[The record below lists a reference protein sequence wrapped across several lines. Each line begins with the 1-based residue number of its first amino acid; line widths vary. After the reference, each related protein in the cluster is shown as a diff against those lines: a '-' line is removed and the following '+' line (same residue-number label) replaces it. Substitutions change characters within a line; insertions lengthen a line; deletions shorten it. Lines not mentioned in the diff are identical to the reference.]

1 MTSEAGVRL
10 EWGQLALWRPERGQ
24 KGSDCNPHVKVDK
37 PWKFHRDK
45 STNGRYTAWKQNGN
59 LKMLQ
64 STTYT
69 ASVCNVIY
77 FSSCVSAICWL
88 ICMKLSGFVYFEMGI
103 EVQPFPTSIR
113 PLNGQLASLQ
123 PHSGLQGYDSLN
135 KNCSTFDFR
144 TSYGKKFWI
153 FNV

>member
-1 MTSEAGVRL
+1 MATYKTYPKLRLLTKEMTLKIE
-10 EWGQLALWRPERGQ
+10 ENCCPLAYDPQ
-24 KGSDCNPHVKVDK
+24 
-37 PWKFHRDK
+37 F
-45 STNGRYTAWKQNGN
+45 
-59 LKMLQ
+59 
-64 STTYT
+64 TYT

-123 PHSGLQGYDSLN
+123 PHSGLQGHDSLN

-153 FNV
+153 FNVWQTLMEVIWKSEAARFRPLNVLVG